1 MRPPLR
7 FISFFKLFG
16 TFLTNFFGITI
27 SPLCKTAGPVLET
40 LPPFLNGNN
49 VMRKFKLQPGPL
61 IGKVL
66 SGLEEAQAIG
76 KVKNKKG
83 AYDLA
88 ASIIKRKK

>member
-1 MRPPLR
+1 
-7 FISFFKLFG
+7 
-16 TFLTNFFGITI
+16 
-27 SPLCKTAGPVLET
+27 
-40 LPPFLNGNN
+40 
-49 VMRKFKLQPGPL
+49 MRKFKLQPGPL